1 MAGEGFAVELCVRDV
16 RQGTS
21 GGSCV
26 VSYRAEVEAA
36 PGDGPAVVEVVS
48 TIPEGADP
56 VLLGHTIECIRRGAE
71 SVLRPL
77 GLGARIRLYRLAI
90 HDVVCNPRKYESA
103 TAEALTSALAAES
116 SAQSSGKCSSSTA
129 AGI

>member
-1 MAGEGFAVELCVRDV
+1 MAGEGFAVEFCVRDV
-16 RQGTS
+16 RQGAS
-21 GGSCV
+21 GGSYV

-48 TIPEGADP
+48 TIPEDADP
-56 VLLGHTIECIRRGAE
+56 VLLDHTIECIRRGAE

-103 TAEALTSALAAES
+103 TAEALTSALGAES
-116 SAQSSGKCSSSTA
+116 SA
-129 AGI
+129 